1 MGWYSLGKHGR
12 YSAFLEVINMV
23 KKYIRIGI
31 VILVSLLAA
40 STYTLYN
47 RNQNLKE
54 EISVSMSNQK
64 AFIAENS
71 SLKEKNKVF
80 KFTIEQLNYYNDSI
94 LQKMNDVRKELKIK
108 DKDLKQMQYLLS
120 KSTKRDTVLFTDTIF
135 KDKELTLDT
144 LIGDK
149 WYNIRLGLE
158 YPNLIYTEPTFIS
171 EKYIITNKR
180 KETINPPKKFFLFR
194 WFQRKHW
201 VMEVYIKEK
210 NPYIKE
216 INNKFVEIIE

>member
-1 MGWYSLGKHGR
+1 
-12 YSAFLEVINMV
+12 MV
-23 KKYIRIGI
+23 KKYIRIGVI
-31 VILVSLLAA
+31 VLISLLAI

-47 RNQNLKE
+47 RNQDLKE
-54 EISVSMSNQK
+54 EISVSMSNQR

-71 SLKEKNKVF
+71 SLKDENRVF
-80 KFTIEQLNYYNDSI
+80 KFTVEQLNYYNDSI
-94 LQKMNDVRKELKIK
+94 LQKMNDVKKELKIK

-120 KSTKRDTVLFTDTIF
+120 EATKKDTIVFRDTLF
-135 KDKELTLDT
+135 KEPTLDIDT

-149 WYNIRLGLE
+149 WYNIRLGLK
-158 YPNLIYTEPTFIS
+158 YPNLITTNPTFIS
-171 EKYIITNKR
+171 EKYIIVNKK

-201 VMEVYIKEK
+201 VMEVHIKEK

-216 INNKFVEIIE
+216 TNNKFVEIIE

>member
-1 MGWYSLGKHGR
+1 M
-12 YSAFLEVINMV
+12 I
-23 KKYIRIGI
+23 KKYIRIGVI
-31 VILVSLLAA
+31 VLTSLLAV

-47 RNQNLKE
+47 RNQDLKE

-71 SLKEKNKVF
+71 SLKEENRVF
-80 KFTIEQLNYYNDSI
+80 KFTVEQLNYYNDSI
-94 LQKMNDVRKELKIK
+94 LQKMNEVRKELKIK

-120 KSTKRDTVLFTDTIF
+120 EATKKDTIVFRDTLFR
-135 KDKELTLDT
+135 EPTLDIDT
-144 LIGDK
+144 LVGDK
-149 WYNIRLGLE
+149 WYNIELE
-158 YPNLIYTEPTFIS
+158 LKYPNLITTNPTFIS
-171 EKYIITNKR
+171 EKYIIVNKK

-201 VMEVYIKEK
+201 VMEVNIKEK

-216 INNKFVEIIE
+216 VNNKFVEIIE